1 MTVNVLVPADGTLEL
16 GSGPLE
22 VICQCVAVVL
32 TATQA
37 EVRTET
43 MCEVATTYGREEF
56 FLDVDY
62 LQDWTPSTG
71 ISWYLWQNAGSTVAF
86 TWAPENDEVPRWA
99 GTLRVRRP
107 SAGGTAGQH
116 ARDRVRLA
124 IVGTPTPTF
133 S

>member
-22 VICQCVAVVL
+22 VICQCTAVVL
-32 TATQA
+32 EATQA

-56 FLDVDY
+56 VLVVDY

-71 ISWYLWQNAGSTVAF
+71 ISWYLWTQTGNTVAF
-86 TWAPENDEVPRWA
+86 TWAPENDEVPRWT

-107 SAGGTAGQH
+107 SAGGAAGQH
-116 ARDRVRLA
+116 ARATARLA
-124 IVGTPTPTF
+124 IVGTPSPTF